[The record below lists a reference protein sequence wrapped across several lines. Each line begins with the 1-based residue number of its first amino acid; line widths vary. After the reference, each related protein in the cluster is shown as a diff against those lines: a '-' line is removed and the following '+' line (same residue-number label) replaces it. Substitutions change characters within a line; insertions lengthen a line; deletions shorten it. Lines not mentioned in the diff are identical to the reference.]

1 MANRGLQLLG
11 KIRRL
16 VAEYRLFSSGEKVIV
31 GVSGGPDSLCLLH
44 VLNRLKDEW
53 GISLHVAHLH
63 HQIRGADADEDAS
76 FVERIAKEWG
86 LPITLEARDV
96 PALARKEGMGIEEA
110 ARYARY
116 QFLAEVALREGAR
129 TIAVGHN
136 ADDQVETVVMH
147 WLRGSGLAGL
157 RGMLPRTRLVVG
169 GKEYDLW
176 LVRPLLGVT
185 RAEIE
190 AYCREHGLQPRFD
203 LSNLDTTYFRNLLRH
218 ELIPYLESFNPRF
231 KELVRRSA
239 RLFADD
245 YDFLHQQ
252 LEAVWPQVVE
262 SEEDEGI
269 VFSLPRWRELHPSMQ
284 RAVLREA
291 VRRMRRGLRDI
302 NWIHIE
308 DARRALLTKGA
319 GTKVT
324 LPQGLLLTIGYG
336 IFFIGEEGFTPQ
348 EDVPLLEGYELPL
361 ETPGVTKL
369 PGTRWTV
376 EVRILRRTELP
387 SEWRTN
393 PDPWQAFLD
402 EDKITGP

>member
-1 MANRGLQLLG
+1 
-11 KIRRL
+11 
-16 VAEYRLFSSGEKVIV
+16 
-31 GVSGGPDSLCLLH
+31 
-44 VLNRLKDEW
+44 
-53 GISLHVAHLH
+53 
-63 HQIRGADADEDAS
+63 
-76 FVERIAKEWG
+76 
-86 LPITLEARDV
+86 
-96 PALARKEGMGIEEA
+96 
-110 ARYARY
+110 
-116 QFLAEVALREGAR
+116 
-129 TIAVGHN
+129 
-136 ADDQVETVVMH
+136 VVMH

-402 EDKITGP
+402 KDKITGLLRLRTRLPGDRFHPLGLGGGRKTLHEFMIDAKIPQYLRDKWPLLVDDEKILWVAGWHISEKAKITRRTEAIIQVRFRKIC